1 MVKRIRIMTNRENI
15 LTGLRR
21 RQPERVGYDFMLC
34 PEQIDRFR
42 SETGQEDLAAYFD
55 FPTRSVEPRP
65 TRLSPDFSR
74 YYDSLPEGT
83 RPLDWN
89 PEWGVMG
96 APGSTAHFQEMLHPM
111 ERMEDP
117 SELEDYPWPDFDADY
132 RWEGVAEQV
141 ADLKRK
147 DLVALGFLEMTNFEM
162 AWYLR
167 GMENLMVD
175 LMEGSPFAEEL
186 LDRVTASREA
196 HACRFAEAGV
206 DVLMLG
212 DDIATQ
218 VDMMLSPDLWRRTIK
233 PRLARVINQARQV
246 RSDLLILYHGDGN
259 MRTVI
264 PDLIEVGV
272 DILNPVQPECLDP
285 YEMKREFGR
294 DLAFWG
300 CLGTQT
306 TLPFGTPES
315 IRETCLKLISEV
327 GKGGGLL
334 LAPTHLIEPDVP
346 WENIM
351 AFVDAVREQ

>member
-1 MVKRIRIMTNRENI
+1 M
-15 LTGLRR
+15 
-21 RQPERVGYDFMLC
+21 
-34 PEQIDRFR
+34 
-42 SETGQEDLAAYFD
+42 
-55 FPTRSVEPRP
+55 
-65 TRLSPDFSR
+65 
-74 YYDSLPEGT
+74 
-83 RPLDWN
+83 
-89 PEWGVMG
+89 
-96 APGSTAHFQEMLHPM
+96 
-111 ERMEDP
+111 
-117 SELEDYPWPDFDADY
+117 
-132 RWEGVAEQV
+132 
-141 ADLKRK
+141 
-147 DLVALGFLEMTNFEM
+147 ALGFLEMTNFEM

-167 GMENLMVD
+167 GMENLLVD
-175 LMEGSPFAEEL
+175 LMEGSAFAAEL

-196 HACRFAEAGV
+196 HARRFVEAGI

-218 VDMMLSPDLWRRTIK
+218 VDMMLSPELWRRMIK
-233 PRLARVINQARQV
+233 PRLARVIDEARRV

-285 YEMKREFGR
+285 YEMKREFGK

-300 CLGTQT
+300 CVGTQT
-306 TLPFGTPES
+306 TQPFGTPAS
-315 IRETCLKLISEV
+315 IRETCRRLIREV